1 MAAEHNTHRARLTAA
16 LALCALAG
24 CASSPSLSTDA
35 SAPVDRGAPV
45 DAGPLVTPTGLTA
58 QDGGA
63 LFALNTT
70 DRVITL
76 AVEGDGQ
83 HQLQGVLTDELG
95 RRELRYVGADGRAE
109 VLAPSDWNLP
119 PAAAVV
125 RGGSVMACFNVLTGG
140 PSSNTAGAMPD
151 PSRSMVLRCR
161 VRTAQGWG
169 APTDL
174 PVTTR
179 GAWVQ
184 RVVAREDGG
193 FRVLIYGDDGFFIA
207 PPSAHHGIYDAT
219 WTDGRWSDVRFVMP
233 APQD

>member
-1 MAAEHNTHRARLTAA
+1 MAAEHNAHRTHLAAA

-24 CASSPSLSTDA
+24 CASSPSPSTDA

-45 DAGPLVTPTGLTA
+45 DAGPQVTPTGLAA

-76 AVEGDGQ
+76 AVEGDAQ

-125 RGGSVMACFNVLTGG
+125 RGGNVMACFNVLTGG
-140 PSSNTAGAMPD
+140 PSPNTAGAMPD

>member
-1 MAAEHNTHRARLTAA
+1 MAAEHIAHRPRLVAA
-16 LALCALAG
+16 LALWTLAG
-24 CASSPSLSTDA
+24 CASSPSPSTDA
-35 SAPVDRGAPV
+35 GASTDRGAPV
-45 DAGPLVTPTGLTA
+45 DAGALVTPTGLTA

-70 DRVITL
+70 ERVITL
-76 AVEGDGQ
+76 AVEGDAQ
-83 HQLQGVLTDELG
+83 HQLQGVLTDDLG
-95 RRELRYVGADGRAE
+95 RRELRYVDAAGRAE

-140 PSSNTAGAMPD
+140 PSPNTAGAMPD

-161 VRTAQGWG
+161 LRTAQGWG

-219 WTDGRWSDVRFVMP
+219 WTDGRWSEVRFVMP

>member
-1 MAAEHNTHRARLTAA
+1 MAAEHIARRPRLAA
-16 LALCALAG
+16 TLALGALVG
-24 CASSPSLSTDA
+24 CASSPSPSTDA
-35 SAPVDRGAPV
+35 GTSTDRGAPA
-45 DAGPLVTPTGLTA
+45 DAGALITPTGLTA

-70 DRVITL
+70 ERVITL
-76 AVEGDGQ
+76 AVEGDAQ
-83 HQLQGVLTDELG
+83 HQLQGVLTDDLG
-95 RRELRYVGADGRAE
+95 RRELRYVDAAGRAE

-125 RGGSVMACFNVLTGG
+125 RGGNVMACFNVLTGG
-140 PSSNTAGAMPD
+140 PSPNTAGAMPD

-161 VRTAQGWG
+161 LRTAQGWG
-169 APTDL
+169 APVDL

-184 RVVAREDGG
+184 RVVARDDGG

-207 PPSAHHGIYDAT
+207 PPGAHHGIYDAT
-219 WTDGRWSDVRFVMP
+219 WTDGRWSEVRFVMP